1 MLNRRSMK
9 LHLKC
14 IDSGR
19 EKNTEGVTR
28 AHSSRT
34 RVRSVT
40 IARSPVHRIAQY
52 SEYLQFICHFG
63 SKTRLQTVYTEL
75 L

>member
-1 MLNRRSMK
+1 MK

-34 RVRSVT
+34 RVRLSCPSVT
-40 IARSPVHRIAQY
+40 IARSLVHRIAQY